1 MTGNSSFFETDELLD
16 LGLKFIGREVKI
28 SRHATFYGN
37 ENISVGDYSRI
48 DDYCILSAGDGGE
61 IRIGEHVHVAAGVH
75 LYGAAAIIISDY
87 VGLSSGCKVY
97 SVTDDYSGE
106 YMTNPTV
113 PDRYRNVISKRIT
126 LSKHSLI
133 GAGTILLPGAILA
146 EGTSVGAMSL
156 VTKELEPWGI
166 YVGIP
171 VRKIKNRSKRLL
183 EFENLFNNETRF
195 SQ

>member
-1 MTGNSSFFETDELLD
+1 MSRNSSFFETDELLD
-16 LGLKFIGREVKI
+16 LGLKFIGLEVKI
-28 SRHATFYGN
+28 SRYAILYGN
-37 ENISVGDYSRI
+37 ENISVGNYSRI
-48 DDYCILSAGDGGE
+48 DDFCVLSAGNGGE

-75 LYGAAAIIISDY
+75 LYGGAAIIIDDY
-87 VGLSSGCKVY
+87 VSLSSGCKVY
-97 SVTDDYSGE
+97 SVNDDYSGE

-113 PDRYRNVISKRIT
+113 PDRYRNVVSKSIT

-133 GAGTILLPGAILA
+133 GAGTILLPGAIVP

-156 VTKELEPWGI
+156 VTTELEPWGI